1 MCVLGLYVSGY
12 MDLVGIMYMFHP
24 ELAFVS
30 DARARRDCRRRVDSM
45 RGTSIEGVRAREV
58 RSARFGGVRSVRS
71 ARRGG
76 ARGAKSERRRCFT
89 RWVTTTTTTTRA
101 AIGGETEDAVGRL
114 LEMSA
119 LEASAAALEVM
130 RERSSRSSEA
140 SSSTVTFSP
149 KVFVPLT
156 RACRDACGYCA
167 FVEDPT
173 KKDVSSVYMSMDEI
187 LAVARAGARAGAT
200 ECLFTFGDRPEAAHA
215 SAREALK
222 ALGYESTVE
231 YCVAAC
237 ETVMRETGLLPHVNA
252 GVLTRDELRMLRAV
266 SASQGLMLETTS
278 ERLLEPGQAH
288 AGCETKRPKTRLRV
302 IEIAGEERIPFT
314 SGLLIGIGETREER
328 LDALFELKRLHDAHG
343 HIQELIIQ
351 NFLAKIG
358 TAMENYPDPPL
369 EELTWTVAAARLI
382 FGADMAI
389 QAPPNLTPG
398 QESGWRALL
407 HAGANDWG
415 GISPVT
421 PDHVNAEAP
430 WPHISQLAAVCEEE
444 GYTLVPRLPVHPK
457 YLRLDDPSTSVG
469 GASHWLDPNVA
480 PYLRRLADAEFFVR
494 GTSWSPGRPESAD
507 DVVVDILSVNGG
519 VPFKRLQGKEQP
531 GQTRRSSRILRA
543 IDAIF
548 RNKYDE
554 NDIVA
559 CLQARGPDFDQVCKA
574 ANQLRK
580 EQCGDVVS
588 FVNNRNINYT
598 NICTLACTFCSF
610 SKGKAAEELRGSPYL
625 LDLEEVE
632 RRTAEAWAR
641 GASEVCMQGG
651 IHPSFTGNDYLA
663 FIQAAKRGAPD
674 IHIHAFSP
682 LEISHGAETM
692 KMSTREY
699 LNLLKEAGLGS
710 LPGTAAEVLDDE
722 VRKVLCPDKLLAQ
735 EWIDVVADAHAVG
748 VPTTSTIMFG
758 HVDSDGP
765 RAWARH
771 LIALRDLH
779 LKTGG
784 FTEFVPLPFVHF
796 EAPTYRSGNS
806 RKGPTLRECILM
818 HAVARLVL
826 GPAGIVNIQASWVKM
841 GPEFASH
848 LLHAGCND
856 MGGTLMNESITRA
869 AGATFGQ
876 EIDARAMQQIITSA
890 GRQPRQRTTLY
901 ADASVERINVAL
913 AS

>member
-1 MCVLGLYVSGY
+1 MGNVCLCPCRVV
-12 MDLVGIMYMFHP
+12 VP
-24 ELAFVS
+24 TREKAP
-30 DARARRDCRRRVDSM
+30 RRLTTVDSM
-45 RGTSIEGVRAREV
+45 RGTSMEGARA
-58 RSARFGGVRSVRS
+58 RSVRSTRLGGGRSIS

-76 ARGAKSERRRCFT
+76 ARGAKRERRRCFT
-89 RWVTTTTTTTRA
+89 RWVTTTTMTRA
-101 AIGGETEDAVGRL
+101 VIEDETEDAVGRL
-114 LEMSA
+114 LAMSA
-119 LEASAAALEVM
+119 SEASAAALDVM

-140 SSSTVTFSP
+140 SSSSSTVTFSP

-222 ALGYESTVE
+222 ALGYESTIE

-351 NFLAKIG
+351 NFLAKPG
-358 TAMENYPDPPL
+358 TDMENHPNPPL

-457 YLRLDDPSTSVG
+457 YLRLDNPSTSIG
-469 GASHWLDPNVA
+469 GANQWLDPNVA

-507 DVVVDILSVNGG
+507 DDDGVDIVSVNGG
-519 VPFKRLQGKEQP
+519 VPFKRLQGKEQSSP
-531 GQTRRSSRILRA
+531 TRRSSRILRA
-543 IDAIF
+543 IDAIS
-548 RNKYDE
+548 RNEYDE

-559 CLQARGPDFDQVCKA
+559 CLQARGSDFDQVCKT
-574 ANQLRK
+574 ANQLRE
-580 EQCGDVVS
+580 EQCGDFVS

-632 RRTAEAWAR
+632 RRTAEAWSR

-682 LEISHGAETM
+682 LEISHGAKTM

-699 LNLLKEAGLGS
+699 LRLLKEAGLGS
-710 LPGTAAEVLDDE
+710 LPGTAAEVLDDK
-722 VRKVLCPDKLLAQ
+722 VRKVLCPDKLSAQ
-735 EWIDVVADAHAVG
+735 EWLDVVADAHAVG

-876 EIDARAMQQIITSA
+876 EIDARAMRQIITSA

-901 ADASVERINVAL
+901 ADVPVERIDVAL
-913 AS
+913 ASVS